1 MDASIQKYQA
11 FVRTVELGSFTKA
24 AESLSYSQSG
34 VSRMVA
40 DLEREWK
47 VALLERGRAG
57 VRLTSRARA
66 SCPASDACARS
77 MRACRPRSTS

>member
-1 MDASIQKYQA
+1 MFIIISMIKLHGKADRAEPAETGMEGETPMDASIQKYQA

-40 DLEREWK
+40 DL
-47 VALLERGRAG
+47 
-57 VRLTSRARA
+57 
-66 SCPASDACARS
+66 
-77 MRACRPRSTS
+77 